1 MNRNDKILLFMGRI
15 QARIEDLGALAS
27 STHNPLFNLIV
38 DLEQYYNRSIKE
50 IFSHDEDINS
60 TWRKGI
66 TWNTLPR

>member
-1 MNRNDKILLFMGRI
+1 MNRNDRVLLFMGRI

-27 STHNPLFNLIV
+27 ETKNPLFNLIV
-38 DLEQYYNRSIKE
+38 DLEEYYNRSIKE
-50 IFSHDEDINS
+50 IFSHDEDNNS